1 MLVVGR
7 SEVLLLMLI
16 RNVAALPHD
25 AAEGGG
31 EAWNSL
37 RMIEASTSGQFSILS
52 FQFPVYNPW

>member
-37 RMIEASTSGQFSILS
+37 RMIEASNSGQFSILS
-52 FQFPVYNPW
+52 F